1 MPRPVGMWSLPGA
14 WSPAFAP
21 GVSRDAEPFPA
32 QILPR
37 ALSCAVLLL
46 LVAAVLSR
54 GKRCSIAKI
63 LRQYRAVIFHE
74 IQNLK
79 NLSGSADRNSRAGPA
94 CRSDKDQKILL
105 SIYNISMSLRDVAA
119 GTLRGPEE
127 VAVWKVARNT
137 EVVLRDCRKICKV
150 GAPAPSQAPQW
161 LPVSQPG
168 CGQSLPCCTR
178 SPGCRLGAF
187 RLFSPRRRGGGE
199 GLRRLYGGGVAK
211 AHPGEL
217 YTARPWPWGAKSGGA
232 SAGRAGGFLP
242 VCRLPLGRDAAAG
255 GDVEPPWVSEH
266 SRVGSP
272 RMLSGK
278 SRERKQLKEIA
289 RKAERLSTC
298 WEKLYALRSPG
309 RDS

>member
-1 MPRPVGMWSLPGA
+1 M
-14 WSPAFAP
+14 
-21 GVSRDAEPFPA
+21 
-32 QILPR
+32 ILPR

-137 EVVLRDCRKICKV
+137 EVVLRDCRKICKSLPP
-150 GAPAPSQAPQW
+150 APA
-161 LPVSQPG
+161 QP
-168 CGQSLPCCTR
+168 
-178 SPGCRLGAF
+178 
-187 RLFSPRRRGGGE
+187 RRGGPG
-199 GLRRLYGGGVAK
+199 RR
-211 AHPGEL
+211 
-217 YTARPWPWGAKSGGA
+217 
-232 SAGRAGGFLP
+232 
-242 VCRLPLGRDAAAG
+242 
-255 GDVEPPWVSEH
+255 
-266 SRVGSP
+266 
-272 RMLSGK
+272 
-278 SRERKQLKEIA
+278 RKQLKEIA